1 MKPIRVLIVDD
12 SPIVQLILKRIL
24 SKEPDIDIVGVA
36 SDPFE
41 AKDLILKDKPD
52 VITLDI
58 EMPRM
63 DGITFLKRLMSY
75 SPIPVIM
82 ISSYTRK
89 NSMRTMEAL
98 EAGAVDFVAKPSQ
111 DLERGFTSLR
121 DEIVAKIRAAG
132 EAHVKPLFLRR
143 KARIKTGKTLH
154 AISHKL
160 IAIGASIG
168 GPSAIQKLLC
178 SISFQPQ
185 CIVIAQHMAAG
196 YTQAFAQRLNNIL
209 PFDVR
214 EARDMDCVDH
224 GEVLITPGGR
234 HMRVIRNEE
243 SYMIQLDKTSPT
255 QDPSIEIG
263 RSINVLFHSVAKSAG
278 PNAVGIILT
287 GMGND
292 GVDGLVAMKEAG
304 AYTIAQDEASCV
316 VFGMSR
322 LAIERGIVNAV
333 ASPEDIPAILLT
345 DVE

>member
-1 MKPIRVLIVDD
+1 MKQIRVLIVDD
-12 SPIVQLILKRIL
+12 SPVVQLILKRIL
-24 SKEPDIDIVGVA
+24 SGEPDIDVVGVA

-41 AKDLILKDKPD
+41 AKDLIVKDKPD

-82 ISSYTRK
+82 ISSYTSK

-121 DEIVAKIRAAG
+121 DEIVAKIRAAWQ
-132 EAHVKPLFLRR
+132 AQVKPLFLRR
-143 KARIKTGKTLH
+143 KAPIKTRKTPH

-168 GPSAIQKLLC
+168 GPTAIQKLLC
-178 SISFQPQ
+178 GISFQPPG
-185 CIVIAQHMAAG
+185 IVIAQHMAAG
-196 YTQAFAQRLNNIL
+196 YTRAFAQRLDDIL
-209 PFDVR
+209 PFEVR
-214 EARDMDCVDH
+214 EARDMDQVDQ
-224 GEVLITPGGR
+224 GKVLITPGGR
-234 HMRVIRNEE
+234 HMRVVRNGK
-243 SYMIQLDKTSPT
+243 SYMIRVDKTSLT
-255 QDPSIEIG
+255 QDPSFNVG
-263 RSINVLFHSVAKSAG
+263 RSIDILFHSVAKSAG
-278 PNAVGIILT
+278 PNAAGIILT
-287 GMGND
+287 GMGHD
-292 GVDGLVAMKEAG
+292 GVDGLVAMKKAG

-316 VFGMSR
+316 VFGMPR
-322 LAIERGIVNAV
+322 AAIKRGIVDAV